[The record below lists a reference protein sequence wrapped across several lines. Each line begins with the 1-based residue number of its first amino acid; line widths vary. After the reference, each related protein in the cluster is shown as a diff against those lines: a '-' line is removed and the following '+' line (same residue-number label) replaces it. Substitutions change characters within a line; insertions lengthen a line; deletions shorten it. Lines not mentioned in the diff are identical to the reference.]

1 MCQMARTRSAVLHGS
16 SPCLLLVSLAL
27 FMASLASA
35 AECPSST
42 DLQSSS
48 DTTGHFLF
56 ASITWERVE
65 GNTVMFE
72 ITSAWRRKHHWP
84 CKKDEGFNGP
94 DGWPGLGQEL
104 SVVGLSMVSDAGEK
118 RQEAAGQ
125 VASKFYTGDGIEYDL
140 SLKVTSFSI
149 KEDWLMG
156 VSFVQHTYKKPQ
168 HSVIPFY
175 PPHYV
180 ASPGDK
186 SKSQPY
192 HAVPWRAEFLGCCR
206 QYKGRGNSFNFGTA
220 ATIDLDDHV
229 ASPRIVSVFIPMQR
243 LERRG
248 QRDGARVK
256 GAQRETDQQ
265 TGTCREYT
273 SITYSR
279 TV

>member
-1 MCQMARTRSAVLHGS
+1 
-16 SPCLLLVSLAL
+16 
-27 FMASLASA
+27 
-35 AECPSST
+35 
-42 DLQSSS
+42 
-48 DTTGHFLF
+48 
-56 ASITWERVE
+56 
-65 GNTVMFE
+65 MFE